1 MKSFK
6 KSNDINKVIIIYYH
20 NVELFFSEKRANIA
34 FPLLSKTY
42 SFGRRAGYKLES
54 VSNYTIKYWPNLP

>member
-1 MKSFK
+1 MLS
-6 KSNDINKVIIIYYH
+6 S
-20 NVELFFSEKRANIA
+20 FFSEKRANIA

>member
-1 MKSFK
+1 MKSCN
-6 KSNDINKVIIIYYH
+6 KSNDINKVINIM
-20 NVELFFSEKRANIA
+20 LSFFSEKRVNIS

-42 SFGRRAGYKLES
+42 LFGRRSGYKLES